1 MQKDLWGIKT
11 ILKETLNRFVDC
23 LISFKTYIFIT
34 NVPLIIYISLLCYW
48 KKLKTWKTMIDYLI
62 FYDLEPRKN
71 TSKIFFSIIINNR
84 LRWPGNLKY
93 YPDKVKIL
101 WFWFESVD
109 DLLLSLQSAFFGN
122 QFGKAQTAHAQ
133 WVKKISKR
141 GRIGLYEN
149 LGD

>member
-1 MQKDLWGIKT
+1 MIWNQEK
-11 ILKETLNRFVDC
+11 IL
-23 LISFKTYIFIT
+23 
-34 NVPLIIYISLLCYW
+34 
-48 KKLKTWKTMIDYLI
+48 
-62 FYDLEPRKN
+62 
-71 TSKIFFSIIINNR
+71 SKIIFSININNR
-84 LRWPGNLKY
+84 LRWPGDLKY

-122 QFGKAQTAHAQ
+122 QFGKVQTAHAQ

>member
-1 MQKDLWGIKT
+1 MENHDKLSNLLWFGT
-11 ILKETLNRFVDC
+11 
-23 LISFKTYIFIT
+23 
-34 NVPLIIYISLLCYW
+34 
-48 KKLKTWKTMIDYLI
+48 KKKY
-62 FYDLEPRKN
+62 FQN
-71 TSKIFFSIIINNR
+71 NFFSITNINNR
-84 LRWPGNLKY
+84 LRWPGDLKY

-122 QFGKAQTAHAQ
+122 QFGKVQTAHAQ

>member
-1 MQKDLWGIKT
+1 MENHDRL
-11 ILKETLNRFVDC
+11 
-23 LISFKTYIFIT
+23 Y
-34 NVPLIIYISLLCYW
+34 YISW
-48 KKLKTWKTMIDYLI
+48 FWTKKKYFQK
-62 FYDLEPRKN
+62 F
-71 TSKIFFSIIINNR
+71 FFSIIINNR

-122 QFGKAQTAHAQ
+122 QFGKVQTAHAQ

>member
-71 TSKIFFSIIINNR
+71 TFKIFFSIIINNR

-109 DLLLSLQSAFFGN
+109 DLLLSLQSAFFWESIWQSPN
-122 QFGKAQTAHAQ
+122 CTCTMGK
-133 WVKKISKR
+133 K
-141 GRIGLYEN
+141 
-149 LGD
+149 DF